1 MQLTQLT
8 YDHSGNSNQYPVH
21 NEFSPFWLLRTQL
34 FPDLDKFQGTV
45 QPTAVLPLATRT
57 SHPCIH
63 KSVFSKGSRILTLL
77 LSALFFLLWYSASWI
92 LATLASPNS
101 DFCLL
106 GSVRQLFPLSTAVWK
121 TPWGVSRDDHRAAL
135 YSLLSGI
142 MVPNNLF
149 SSV

>member
-1 MQLTQLT
+1 MTILGTPTNNLYPLQ
-8 YDHSGNSNQYPVH
+8 SGYWEH
-21 NEFSPFWLLRTQL
+21 NYFQTWISFRALYTLLQF
-34 FPDLDKFQGTV
+34 FPWPPGRLAHASTNLYLAKAQGDPP
-45 QPTAVLPLATRT
+45 QIP
-57 SHPCIH
+57 
-63 KSVFSKGSRILTLL
+63 TLL

-121 TPWGVSRDDHRAAL
+121 TPWGVRRDDHRAAL